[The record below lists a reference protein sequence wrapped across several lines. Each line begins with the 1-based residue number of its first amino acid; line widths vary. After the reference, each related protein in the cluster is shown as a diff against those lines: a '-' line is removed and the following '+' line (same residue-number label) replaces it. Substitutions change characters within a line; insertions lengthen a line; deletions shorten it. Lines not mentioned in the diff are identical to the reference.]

1 MSSANGYSQ
10 RPRPRNHH
18 TTGTTSA
25 ASGYVSARPVI
36 ALPSNFGRSGRAT
49 ANSGRPTRAAF
60 SAKSSHN
67 AARRSTA
74 QM

>member
-1 MSSANGYSQ
+1 
-10 RPRPRNHH
+10 
-18 TTGTTSA
+18 
-25 ASGYVSARPVI
+25 VSARPVI